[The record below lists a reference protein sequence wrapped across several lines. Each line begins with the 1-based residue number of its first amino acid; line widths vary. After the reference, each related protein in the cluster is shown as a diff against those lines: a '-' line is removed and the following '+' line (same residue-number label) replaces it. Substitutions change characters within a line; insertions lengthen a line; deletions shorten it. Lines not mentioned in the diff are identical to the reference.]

1 MKYHI
6 ILLLATITFVG
17 YSQKKYNSLSWKI
30 SGNGLEKDS
39 YLYGTFHTADKRVFE
54 FKDGVEKAFNNADT
68 YAMELN
74 MDSVDKVAMMKA
86 MVMDSNKTLKTLLT
100 ENDYR
105 MVNQFFIDSIGMSL
119 FIFNK
124 MQPFMTTQM
133 VVMKD
138 LKSEKESALD
148 LYWFNKAKE
157 QGKQL
162 VGLEKMVEQ
171 INTFKS
177 ISVEKQAEQLVQSVK
192 DYGKVE
198 AMNMDEM
205 VEIYQSGDLDRLMLE
220 MERYSKESKM
230 ETEDFNEKFL
240 YRRNINMADRVV
252 QYLNKG
258 SVFMAIGA
266 AHLPGEKGVI
276 ELLRA
281 KGYTIETL

>member
-6 ILLLATITFVG
+6 ILFLTTLTIVSYG
-17 YSQKKYNSLSWKI
+17 QKKYNSLSWKI

-54 FKDGVEKAFNNADT
+54 FKDGVEEAFNQADT

-74 MDSVDKVAMMKA
+74 MDSVDKGAMMKA
-86 MVMDSNKTLKTLLT
+86 MVMDSNQTLKTLLT
-100 ENDYR
+100 EKDYQ

-119 FIFNK
+119 FLFNK

-138 LKSEKESALD
+138 LKSEQESALD
-148 LYWFNKAKE
+148 LYWFNKAKK

-162 VGLEKMVEQ
+162 VGLETMVEQ

-177 ISVEKQAEQLVQSVK
+177 ISVEKQAEQLVKSVK

-220 MERYSKESKM
+220 MDRYSEESKM

-252 QYLNKG
+252 QYLKKG
-258 SVFMAIGA
+258 SVFIAVGA

-281 KGYTIETL
+281 KGYTIEVL